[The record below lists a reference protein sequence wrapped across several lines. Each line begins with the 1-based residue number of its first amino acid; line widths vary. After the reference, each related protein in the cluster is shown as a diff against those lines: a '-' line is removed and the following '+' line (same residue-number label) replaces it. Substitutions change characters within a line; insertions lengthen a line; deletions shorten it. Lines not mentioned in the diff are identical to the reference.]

1 MKAKIKWQ
9 APDAEAPIQ
18 AQYEAKM
25 REIAV
30 FIDQYFNGD
39 VRPKATGF
47 ALLVFPFGQ
56 PDGDHRANYL
66 SNADRE
72 DMLAT
77 MKEFI
82 ARAEGRYVA
91 GEAQK
96 GTT

>member
-1 MKAKIKWQ
+1 VKVAQIT
-9 APDAEAPIQ
+9 EA
-18 AQYEAKM
+18 
-25 REIAV
+25 
-30 FIDQYFNGD
+30 
-39 VRPKATGF
+39 
-47 ALLVFPFGQ
+47 
-56 PDGDHRANYL
+56 L

-96 GTT
+96 GETP